1 MRAAARMSTPATN
14 GAAARLSTPATGG
27 TPAALSTSA
36 PHAAAMTASAPA
48 TTLTASAAA
57 SSAPAAS
64 AAASSALTARRN
76 SETSAKRG
84 VFLIEDM
91 KGRQTDVRDFF
102 VAQNKSPCIVLRR
115 IGCGGCECSC

>member
-1 MRAAARMSTPATN
+1 
-14 GAAARLSTPATGG
+14 
-27 TPAALSTSA
+27 
-36 PHAAAMTASAPA
+36 MTASAPA

-64 AAASSALTARRN
+64 AAAAASALTARRN

-91 KGRQTDVRDFF
+91 KGRQTNVSDFF